1 MTDNDNVSRRRFL
14 QATGGAATAAALAG
28 CSGSSDTT
36 TEDTTTS
43 GTTTDDGES
52 GSSDKTYRM
61 TNSTITTL
69 DPVASTDEAS
79 AYLIHQLYDTLTV
92 YPNAYTTAET
102 FLATGYDLN
111 DDSTVLTFN
120 LKEDVTFHDGS
131 SFTASDMVYSWER
144 LAASD
149 SSRRAS
155 FLLNV
160 LGVTHE
166 TNDDGSYVSGSLGVE
181 AVDQT
186 TFRVELNQPFYA
198 ALEMMAYDPFA
209 AQKEG
214 YVGDIDG
221 YGGEVSQSEYATES
235 PMGTGPFTLG
245 KWTKGTEATLERYD
259 DFHGETANVAG
270 VHFQIVE
277 KTNAQYT
284 YATKNVNADHPYV
297 PSSKYDSNK
306 ITIEGTDENGH
317 PYGTYGPLV
326 NDMTADYYRTSEL
339 TTYYYAFNTDE
350 VIKPARQAFAY
361 AFSAR
366 QMVNTVF
373 GRPYKP
379 AYFFLPPGLYPGGA
393 SAYNEAAQ
401 DYPYG
406 YGENQAA
413 ETMLQKAREVME
425 DAGYSEDNKY
435 EFTMTSYQSQTW
447 SEETKLMRDK
457 LASCHIKMNYEQ
469 VPFATLTERGR
480 NGNLEGYTLGWG
492 ADYPGGDN
500 FLQLMAPQFSQVDQ
514 DNAVSYTNWEGTDA
528 AETAREAWNTITE
541 NYGLTEE
548 AQQARAEAYV
558 DMEKANWEDAVF
570 INCFHVNAEHMSYP
584 WVDKP
589 RVGPMGTAATK
600 FNQVSIGDRG
610 QYE

>member
-36 TEDTTTS
+36 EDTTTS
-43 GTTTDDGES
+43 GTTTDDGDT

-69 DPVASTDEAS
+69 DPVESTDEAS
-79 AYLIHQLYDTLTV
+79 AYLIHQMYDALTV
-92 YPNAYTTAET
+92 YPNADTTAET
-102 FLATGYDLN
+102 FLATGYELN
-111 DDSTVLTFN
+111 DDSTVLTFE
-120 LKEDVTFHDGS
+120 LKEGVTFHDGS

-144 LAASD
+144 LAGSD

-155 FLLNV
+155 FLLDV

-166 TNDDGSYVSGSLGVE
+166 ENDDGSYVPGSLGVD
-181 AVDQT
+181 AVDET
-186 TFRVELNQPFYA
+186 TFKVELSQPFYA
-198 ALEMMAYDPFA
+198 ALEMMAYDPFS

-214 YVGDIDG
+214 YVGDIEG
-221 YGGEVSQSEYATES
+221 YDGEVSQSEYATES

-259 DFHGETANVAG
+259 DFHGETAKVGG

-277 KTNAQYT
+277 KTNALYT
-284 YATKNVNADHPYV
+284 YATKNVNADHPSV
-297 PSSKYDSNK
+297 PSSKYVPEK
-306 ITIEGTDENGH
+306 VTIEGTDEKGH
-317 PYGTYGPLV
+317 KYGTYGPLA
-326 NDMTADYYRTSEL
+326 NGLTADYYRTAEL
-339 TTYYYAFNTDE
+339 GTYYYAFNTDK
-350 VIKPARQAFAY
+350 VIKPARKAFAY
-361 AFSAR
+361 AFSAK

-393 SAYNEAAQ
+393 SAYDEAAQ
-401 DYPYG
+401 DFPYG
-406 YGENQAA
+406 YGESQA
-413 ETMLQKAREVME
+413 EESLLQEARNVME
-425 DAGYSEDNKY
+425 KAGYSQDNKY
-435 EFTMTSYQSQTW
+435 EFTMTTYQSDTW

-457 LASCHIKMNYEQ
+457 LASCHIKMNYES
-469 VPFATLTERGR
+469 VPFNTLTERGR
-480 NGNLEGYTLGWG
+480 NGNLEGYTLGWS

-500 FLQLMAPQFSQVDQ
+500 FLQLLAPQYSQVDQ
-514 DNAVSYTNWEGTDA
+514 DDVVAYTNWEGTDA
-528 AETAREAWNTITE
+528 AETAREAWNTITN

-548 AQQARAEAYV
+548 AKQTRAEAYLE
-558 DMEKANWEDAVF
+558 MEKANWEDVVF
-570 INCFHVNAEHMSYP
+570 VNCFHPNAEHMSYS
-584 WVDKP
+584 WLDKP
-589 RVGPMGTAATK
+589 RVGPMGTASTK
-600 FNQVSIGDRG
+600 FNQVTIGDRG